1 MQIVARVGKAKKSFI
16 YFTLFKSYSMKI
28 KQVISK
34 VLYLIKSLDVGHS
47 VIIVS
52 QDKMLEK
59 GKFAFYCEYYY
70 KHNID
75 LN

>member
-1 MQIVARVGKAKKSFI
+1 
-16 YFTLFKSYSMKI
+16 MKI

-52 QDKMLEK
+52 QDKML
-59 GKFAFYCEYYY
+59 
-70 KHNID
+70 
-75 LN
+75 